1 MGFGM
6 GILAAPILALI
17 DPRLVPAP
25 VLLST
30 LVLTSLLAIRDR
42 HAIDFGGLRWA
53 VTGRVMGTVVAATV
67 LVALPEDQMVFL
79 FGSLVLLGVGMSVS
93 GLRVLPFRSSLLIAG
108 VLSGLMGTVASIGGP
123 PMALLYQDA
132 RGDRLRGTMSGFFWI
147 GTIVSLVALR
157 LIGRFGA
164 EEISLA
170 LVMLPGVLIG
180 FFVSRRTT
188 AFVDRGYTR
197 YAVLTVAGVTGVMVV
212 LRQLI

>member
-1 MGFGM
+1 M
-6 GILAAPILALI
+6 GILASPILALI

-30 LVLTSLLAIRDR
+30 LVLTSLLTIRDR

-53 VTGRVMGTVVAATV
+53 VTGRVMGTFVAATV
-67 LVALPEDQMVFL
+67 LVSLPEDQMVFL
-79 FGSLVLLGVGMSVS
+79 FGGLVLLGVGMSVS

-108 VLSGLMGTVASIGGP
+108 ALSGLMGTVASIGGP

-188 AFVDRGYTR
+188 AFIDRGYTR

>member
-1 MGFGM
+1 M
-6 GILAAPILALI
+6 GILASPILALI

-53 VTGRVMGTVVAATV
+53 VTGRVMGTFVAATV
-67 LVALPEDQMVFL
+67 LVSLPEDQMVFL
-79 FGSLVLLGVGMSVS
+79 FGGLVLLGVGMSVS

-108 VLSGLMGTVASIGGP
+108 ALSGLMGTVASIGGP

-164 EEISLA
+164 DEISLA

>member
-1 MGFGM
+1 M
-6 GILAAPILALI
+6 GILASPILALI

-30 LVLTSLLAIRDR
+30 LVLTSLLTIRDR

-53 VTGRVMGTVVAATV
+53 VTGRVMGTFVAATV
-67 LVALPEDQMVFL
+67 LVSLPEDQMVFL
-79 FGSLVLLGVGMSVS
+79 FGGLVLLGVGMSIS

-108 VLSGLMGTVASIGGP
+108 ALSGLMGTVASIGGP

-188 AFVDRGYTR
+188 AFIDRGYTR

>member
-1 MGFGM
+1 M

-30 LVLTSLLAIRDR
+30 LVLTSLLAFRDR

-53 VTGRVMGTVVAATV
+53 VTGRVMGTFVAATV
-67 LVALPEDQMVFL
+67 LVSLPEDQMVFL

-108 VLSGLMGTVASIGGP
+108 ALSGLMGTVASIGGP

-180 FFVSRRTT
+180 FFVSSRTT

>member
-1 MGFGM
+1 M
-6 GILAAPILALI
+6 GILASPILALI
-17 DPRLVPAP
+17 NPRLVPAP

-30 LVLTSLLAIRDR
+30 LVLTSLLTIRDR

-53 VTGRVMGTVVAATV
+53 VTGRVMGTFVAATV
-67 LVALPEDQMVFL
+67 LVSLPEDQMVFL
-79 FGSLVLLGVGMSVS
+79 FGGLVLLGVGMSVS

-108 VLSGLMGTVASIGGP
+108 ALSGLMGTVASIGGP

-170 LVMLPGVLIG
+170 LVMLLGVLIG

-188 AFVDRGYTR
+188 AFIDRGYTR

>member
-1 MGFGM
+1 M
-6 GILAAPILALI
+6 GILASPILALI

-53 VTGRVMGTVVAATV
+53 VTGRVMGTFVAATV
-67 LVALPEDQMVFL
+67 LVSLPEDRMVFL

-108 VLSGLMGTVASIGGP
+108 ALSGLMGTVASIGGP

-132 RGDRLRGTMSGFFWI
+132 RGDRLRGTMSGFFGI

>member
-1 MGFGM
+1 M

-17 DPRLVPAP
+17 DPRLIPAP

-53 VTGRVMGTVVAATV
+53 VTGRVMGTVVAVTV
-67 LVALPEDQMVFL
+67 FVALPEDQMVVF
-79 FGSLVLLGVGMSVS
+79 FGGLVLLAVGMSVS
-93 GLRVLPFRSSLLIAG
+93 GLRVPPVPSSLLIAG

-132 RGDRLRGTMSGFFWI
+132 RGDRLRGTVSTFFWI

-197 YAVLTVAGVTGVMVV
+197 YAVLTVAAVTGLLVV
-212 LRQLI
+212 VRQLI

>member
-67 LVALPEDQMVFL
+67 FVALPEDQMVFL

>member
-1 MGFGM
+1 M
-6 GILAAPILALI
+6 GILASPILALI

-30 LVLTSLLAIRDR
+30 LVLTSLLTIRDR

-53 VTGRVMGTVVAATV
+53 VTGRVMGTFVAATV
-67 LVALPEDQMVFL
+67 LVSLPEDQMVFL
-79 FGSLVLLGVGMSVS
+79 FGGLVLLGVGMSVS

-108 VLSGLMGTVASIGGP
+108 ALSGLMGTVASIGGP

-164 EEISLA
+164 DEISLA

-188 AFVDRGYTR
+188 AFIDRGYTR

>member
-67 LVALPEDQMVFL
+67 FVALPEDQMVFL

-197 YAVLTVAGVTGVMVV
+197 YVVLTVAGVTGVMVV